1 MSLKLLESLD
11 NKIFTVEMKESLEKE
26 FNEAVDTKAKILA
39 EKIIAQEKTE
49 MQETFQKK
57 IDENTRAKD
66 KYIDYLDEKAEEYTN
81 YLDEKAEE
89 YTELFKKDFLDRAD
103 AYLDHA
109 VSECLDEIKDALK
122 LTENAA
128 KADALSAMF
137 KKMCETACVD
147 VDEII
152 SQKSYEVDEGIK
164 TKLDKAIEENIKL
177 KNDNR
182 KLLKLGLITELSEG
196 LTLRQQERFK
206 TIAERFVG
214 FDDPK
219 EFAEELTKLKNEIKS
234 EALTTEKVEE
244 SKAESRAS
252 QTKSYSSYN
261 WEKYL

>member
-66 KYIDYLDEKAEEYTN
+66 KYIDYLDEKAEEYT
-81 YLDEKAEE
+81 
-89 YTELFKKDFLDRAD
+89 ELFKKDFLDRAD

-109 VSECLDEIKDALK
+109 VSECLDEIKDSLK

-164 TKLDKAIEENIKL
+164 AKLDKAIEENIKL

-182 KLLKLGLITELSEG
+182 KLLKAGLINELSEG

-206 TIAERFVG
+206 AIAERFVG
-214 FDDPK
+214 FNDPK

-234 EALTTEKVEE
+234 EALTTEKAEEPRAE
-244 SKAESRAS
+244 SKAS